1 MDDIEKLK
9 RTLGQTLRG
18 VRRDA
23 GLTEQ
28 EMATWLGLVPD
39 VYGRIER
46 GEMLPS
52 VPTLYR
58 LCLTFHLS
66 AGAVLGQTP
75 EETAP
80 PELPPPEPPSPEV
93 LQLTRLLRELS
104 PGDLRSLEAIASVL
118 ARESAAGEPPGE

>member
-18 VRRDA
+18 VRRGA
-23 GLTEQ
+23 GLTEEQ
-28 EMATWLGLVPD
+28 MATRLGLVPD

-52 VPTLYR
+52 VPTLHR

-66 AGAVLGQTP
+66 AGALLGLTP

-80 PELPPPEPPSPEV
+80 PDVPRAEDLPPDV
-93 LQLTRLLRELS
+93 LQLTRVLRELS

-118 ARESAAGEPPGE
+118 AREAGADEPPGE